1 LVPRQEYL
9 KTDDFQMKFSYLWH
23 SLLRGLFSTFPE
35 GSRMKTHPV
44 LSSTPGVKVRYFV
57 ALFLALVII
66 TGCTPVAPQTE
77 KNSVAQATV
86 VPTQQP
92 TPLPTG
98 GPAPQ
103 NCPTS
108 APMETKTF
116 PPGWGGNSG
125 PMTGYGKGLAWGG
138 IQANEVLHF
147 KNTGNDQKFIW
158 AVGPLLH
165 HETVEVS
172 ILNLATGQPIPARL
186 NTFYGL
192 DQASDKLTMGPFRT
206 DYFYHPEAGWYVW
219 GSVFQFPAPGCYQ
232 VQAKWPGGQ
241 WSANFS
247 AGD

>member
-1 LVPRQEYL
+1 MNNR
-9 KTDDFQMKFSYLWH
+9 S
-23 SLLRGLFSTFPE
+23 
-35 GSRMKTHPV
+35 V
-44 LSSTPGVKVRYFV
+44 LTIAQGAKARSFV
-57 ALFLALVII
+57 ALFLALVMLI
-66 TGCTPVAPQTE
+66 GCTSVVPQTE
-77 KNSVAQATV
+77 KKSVVQTTG
-86 VPTQQP
+86 VPTQQL
-92 TPLPTG
+92 TALPTG

-108 APMETKTF
+108 VPLETKTF
-116 PPGWGGNSG
+116 PPGWGGNSA

-172 ILNLATGQPIPARL
+172 ILNLTTGTPLPAAL
-186 NTFYGL
+186 NTSHGL
-192 DQASDKLTMGPFRT
+192 DQVGAKITMSPDRT
-206 DYFYHPEAGWYVW
+206 DFFYHPEAGWYVW

-232 VQAKWPGGQ
+232 VQVKWPGGQ
-241 WSANFS
+241 WSANFP